1 VVKDVCHSLLAVR
14 CRFLFKLPSGQAPT
28 LPFIRQSFAIH
39 YLPLAIRHSPSFSA
53 RREPRPPITHYALRI
68 TLTPFPSVSW
78 HNCDEP
84 NGSARCRVRGEKMTV
99 MSCELRVAG
108 CELGVMRNFVLPK
121 FFGRRDSPLTGL
133 LQTAMMLVGV
143 ASAANK
149 FEWQIW

>member
-1 VVKDVCHSLLAVR
+1 
-14 CRFLFKLPSGQAPT
+14 
-28 LPFIRQSFAIH
+28 
-39 YLPLAIRHSPSFSA
+39 
-53 RREPRPPITHYALRI
+53 
-68 TLTPFPSVSW
+68 
-78 HNCDEP
+78 
-84 NGSARCRVRGEKMTV
+84 VRGEKMTV